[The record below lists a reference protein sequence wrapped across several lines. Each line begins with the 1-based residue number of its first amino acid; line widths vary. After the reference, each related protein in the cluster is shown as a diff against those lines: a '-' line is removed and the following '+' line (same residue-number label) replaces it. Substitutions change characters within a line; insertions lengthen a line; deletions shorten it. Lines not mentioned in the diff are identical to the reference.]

1 MIYSVTLNP
10 SIDYIVK
17 LDNFTEGELNRS
29 KGEYTNA
36 GGKGIMVSKLLS
48 NLGIDNVA
56 LGFLGGYTG
65 QYIKDWFNQEGLRED
80 FTRVDGNTRINVKLK
95 SMSDSGQIIESEING
110 RGPEISASEQDDFL
124 NKIRKLNSEDT
135 LIISGSSSPGLDK
148 NIVDQMINICKDR
161 GSDFVVD
168 TTGGALMEAMRQR
181 PLLVKPNTVE
191 LAQLF
196 SVELET
202 RGDIVKYGKK
212 CLEIGAQYAI
222 VSMGGDGAMFFDK
235 DKVYYSPVVKG
246 QLVNSVGA
254 GDSMIAGFV
263 GAIKS
268 GRSPIDSF
276 RYSVATGTATA
287 FCEDI
292 GKKEEVDNILS
303 RVVVEEYI

>member
-29 KGEYTNA
+29 KGGYTNA

-48 NLGIDNVA
+48 NLGIDNIA

-148 NIVDQMINICKDR
+148 DIVDQMINICKDR

-202 RGDIVKYGKK
+202 RDDIVKYGKK

>member
-48 NLGIDNVA
+48 NLGIDNIA

-80 FTRVDGNTRINVKLK
+80 FTRVNENTRINVKLK

-110 RGPEISASEQDDFL
+110 RGPKISASGQDDFL
-124 NKIRKLNSEDT
+124 NKIRKLNPDDT

-148 NIVDQMINICKDR
+148 DIVDQMINICKDR

-202 RGDIVKYGKK
+202 KDDIVKYGKK

>member
-48 NLGIDNVA
+48 NLGIDNIA

-148 NIVDQMINICKDR
+148 DIVDQMINICKDR

-202 RGDIVKYGKK
+202 RDDIVKYGKK

-235 DKVYYSPVVKG
+235 DKVYYSPVVKC